1 MDFVKSSQ
9 AFSIYVIRLLLA
21 KCKRAPCNA
30 PYPLFLSHSRSLSA
44 SFFHVGNRASMCV
57 CARIFLALIEIL
69 SSIVCS
75 SIVVI
80 VRMPSLCSCNVH
92 RALYACICECIIFQL
107 FLKMDSA
114 VAVAVTVD
122 VIHVFNTKLGFS
134 HHFPTNRPM
143 TLYVPKCTC
152 ILDVA
157 RIAIFHKYHP
167 FSAQYIFDR
176 RTFEYETTSPKIG
189 ASERQLHTGNLFN
202 VHNSPFIHTCASPH
216 SPNYFHSVWPLASS
230 LHKYIRMYIE
240 SLSHAQ
246 IFLFIIWQHTTK
258 KKHTA
263 PCTLCLIH
271 RVFSSNI
278 LPTN

>member
-30 PYPLFLSHSRSLSA
+30 PHPLFLSHSRSLSA
-44 SFFHVGNRASMCV
+44 SFFHVCNRASMCV
-57 CARIFLALIEIL
+57 CARIFLALMEIL

-80 VRMPSLCSCNVH
+80 VRMPSLCSCTVH
-92 RALYACICECIIFQL
+92 RALYPCICECIIFQL

-202 VHNSPFIHTCASPH
+202 VHIWLWTNTAQTTHKQSQPPTNANTCEFA
-216 SPNYFHSVWPLASS
+216 FHSYLCVLTFTELFSLGLASC
-230 LHKYIRMYIE
+230 I
-240 SLSHAQ
+240 LSTQ
-246 IFLFIIWQHTTK
+246 VHTY
-258 KKHTA
+258 
-263 PCTLCLIH
+263 
-271 RVFSSNI
+271 VY
-278 LPTN
+278 